1 MSFLTFQTY
10 YGVDVNAITDPVR
23 QKALKTMIETYGQ
36 TPQQLFTFPHSPRP
50 QCQPLPSSSG
60 EGSSLVSHSS
70 HTFKFV
76 DGELYGAFLLN
87 RLSTSLSSDTGTLVG
102 SAVDTLT
109 GKFTGLT
116 LSTVSCSGPPCINN
130 QSIGSILPKNKNPL
144 FAVSLTYFVF
154 DIFCFIFTIMFYLA
168 VILLILCLHI
178 LNLNLKLCLVT

>member
-36 TPQQLFTFPHSPRP
+36 TPQKLFTFPHSPRP
-50 QCQPLPSSSG
+50 QCQPQPSSSG

-87 RLSTSLSSDTGTLVG
+87 RLSTSLSSDSGTLVG

-154 DIFCFIFTIMFYLA
+154 DIFALFLPSCFIWRLF
-168 VILLILCLHI
+168 C
-178 LNLNLKLCLVT
+178 